1 MFCTCQEQFLPLSL
15 SVRDDPQTLRG
26 PLQLPRQPQQ
36 DRRPPGPNKPAHHD
50 ESRSDRFLSRRH
62 NFIVYSPPRPSVK
75 SKTNDDRKS
84 SGKPNQ
90 HRYTVQTM
98 NTRRSFIK
106 TSAGISLAF
115 GSGVRLASAVENSP
129 NGCTLTMSNSGLACI
144 IDCGPSGPG
153 KSGGKTCSYT
163 CGATSGIMGNGGAT
177 TVNGTTCSFT

>member
-62 NFIVYSPPRPSVK
+62 NFFVYSPPRPSVK

-106 TSAGISLAF
+106 TASGTSLIFGTGICTSRADGNDQGCIKRS
-115 GSGVRLASAVENSP
+115 GSGCV
-129 NGCTLTMSNSGLACI
+129 
-144 IDCGPSGPG
+144 GPAHSSVCKADYP
-153 KSGGKTCSYT
+153 
-163 CGATSGIMGNGGAT
+163 NGGA
-177 TVNGTTCSFT
+177 CSDDAICNSGVITFCV